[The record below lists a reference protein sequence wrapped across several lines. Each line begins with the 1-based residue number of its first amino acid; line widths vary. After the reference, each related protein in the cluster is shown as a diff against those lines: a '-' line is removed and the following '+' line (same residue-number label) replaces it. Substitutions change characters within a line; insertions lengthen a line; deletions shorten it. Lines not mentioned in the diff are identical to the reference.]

1 MKGDSFTL
9 QYDIWPPFDEDWVIW
24 RTKNLVAGRMGY
36 RNGYFRD
43 ICKDVPCKDR
53 NKRLKDRLKLN
64 QDGSLTITNAT
75 VADSGDYLLLIQR
88 LRGGDGFGFYSVV
101 VRGFFSFDK
110 DGVSVMEGDS
120 VTLHTGVQMKKG
132 RKNEWYFNR
141 SHIARICEYPCFSCT
156 DVQCNKGK
164 ERFRDRLKLD
174 NQTGS
179 LTIRDIRTTDSGL
192 YDLLIMRFGVG
203 GSRRTKVFLVAVHGE
218 SYSFDLLKS
227 CTSAIMEL

>member
-1 MKGDSFTL
+1 MCDLETKTVFVMKGDSFTL

-101 VRGFFSFDK
+101 VRG
-110 DGVSVMEGDS
+110 E
-120 VTLHTGVQMKKG
+120 
-132 RKNEWYFNR
+132 
-141 SHIARICEYPCFSCT
+141 SCLKASR
-156 DVQCNKGK
+156 VHLNHNINA
-164 ERFRDRLKLD
+164 FRE
-174 NQTGS
+174 S
-179 LTIRDIRTTDSGL
+179 LSCSG
-192 YDLLIMRFGVG
+192 
-203 GSRRTKVFLVAVHGE
+203 
-218 SYSFDLLKS
+218 
-227 CTSAIMEL
+227 